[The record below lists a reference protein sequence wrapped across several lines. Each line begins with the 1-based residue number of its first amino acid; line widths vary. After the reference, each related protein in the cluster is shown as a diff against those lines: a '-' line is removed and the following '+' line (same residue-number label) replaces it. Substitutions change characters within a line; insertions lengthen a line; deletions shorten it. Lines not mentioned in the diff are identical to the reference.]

1 MDDYNK
7 LLLEKEQKHQ
17 EIAARDKEIE
27 KLVAQVQELEHS
39 STEVSKTVN
48 YLQQQLQK
56 MKKVETELK
65 QVILRYLTGIGII
78 QTLSSWELSITLLV
92 FLETIPCIEKTICI
106 KTTTC
111 IKRNYC
117 VNGSHYSRSF
127 KQTGFVDC
135 KTYYYIDNCHV
146 CMDQSSSFVSLED
159 PER

>member
-17 EIAARDKEIE
+17 EITARDKEIE

-65 QVILRYLTGIGII
+65 QVIFKYLTRIGII
-78 QTLSSWELSITLLV
+78 QT
-92 FLETIPCIEKTICI
+92 FLH
-106 KTTTC
+106 
-111 IKRNYC
+111 
-117 VNGSHYSRSF
+117 GSC
-127 KQTGFVDC
+127 Q
-135 KTYYYIDNCHV
+135 
-146 CMDQSSSFVSLED
+146 
-159 PER
+159 